1 MLEAIASRVARTD
14 PVGDFPR
21 FGGLLRVT
29 AQVAQELLSDATSAA
44 LVRAEHTLTLGES
57 M

>member
-1 MLEAIASRVARTD
+1 MEAIASRVARTD